1 MATADDLTIPLEKL
15 AYFVLKVREYDV
27 KEAPNDA
34 EDGGSNASDDGMV
47 SVLEDHGDDPVRA
60 ELFAFINGLNDDEKV
75 DLVALVWLGR
85 GDGDFDDWDE
95 LRAHAAANKH
105 RTARYLLGIPLVG
118 DFVEEGL
125 EQLGAS
131 LSEIET
137 EML

>member
-1 MATADDLTIPLEKL
+1 MAEVGDLTISLEKL

-27 KEAPNDA
+27 KDAPNDV
-34 EDGGSNASDDGMV
+34 DGGSNASDDGMV
-47 SVLEDHGDDPVRA
+47 SVLEDHRDDPVRA

-95 LRAHAAANKH
+95 LRAQAAANKH

-125 EQLGAS
+125 EQLGGS
-131 LSEIET
+131 LSELESEI
-137 EML
+137 L

>member
-1 MATADDLTIPLEKL
+1 MADAGDLTISLEKL
-15 AYFVLKVREYDV
+15 AQFVLKVREYDV
-27 KEAPNDA
+27 KDSPSDV
-34 EDGGSNASDDGMV
+34 DGGSNASDDGMV

-60 ELFAFINGLNDDEKV
+60 ELHAFINGLNDDEKV

-85 GDGDFDDWDE
+85 GDGDADDWEE
-95 LRAHAAANKH
+95 LRAQAAANNH

-131 LSEIET
+131 LSELET